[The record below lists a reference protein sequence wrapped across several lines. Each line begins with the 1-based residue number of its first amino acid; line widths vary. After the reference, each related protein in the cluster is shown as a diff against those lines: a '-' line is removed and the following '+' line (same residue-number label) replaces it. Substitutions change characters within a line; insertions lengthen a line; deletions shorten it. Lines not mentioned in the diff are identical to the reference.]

1 MNIISS
7 ELENAIGRF
16 GVGWVGEVVKTQTT
30 YLDFVCYQ
38 AELSEHSAAY
48 RIRFQGKNEF
58 FLAKGRFT
66 SLILSDKHPLLVEY
80 TEPFMDIYLASLIG
94 ERQKF
99 IADLEFTATQ
109 IFDGWRSLD
118 RYLNPQISLDELLTK
133 GFGLLMSAPFSFAK
147 LVMGVAEKNGVV
159 LNLLQ
164 GHKPSKQN
172 ARVLLLDT
180 WYVVA
185 DSFSA
190 EFLGSYPPNKSLHD
204 NS

>member
-16 GVGWVGEVVKTQTT
+16 GDGWAGEVVKTQTT

-38 AELSEHSAAY
+38 AESSEHLAAY
-48 RIRFQGKNEF
+48 RIRFQNKSEF

-66 SLILSDKHPLLVEY
+66 SLILSDRHPLLVEY

-94 ERQKF
+94 ERQNF
-99 IADLEFTATQ
+99 IADLEFASTQ
-109 IFDGWRSLD
+109 IFGGWRSLA
-118 RYLNPQISLDELLTK
+118 RYLNPQMSLDELLTK
-133 GFGLLMSAPFSFAK
+133 GFGLLMSAPLSFAK
-147 LVMGVAEKNGVV
+147 LVMGVAEMKGVV
-159 LNLLQ
+159 LNMLE
-164 GHKPSKQN
+164 GHKPSKPN

-190 EFLGSYPPNKSLHD
+190 EFLGT
-204 NS
+204 